1 MQSSDEDVDM
11 PLLLL
16 LGASDVLRMEQQDDW
31 ALDGNSSLGWSAG
44 ERDRFETTKSFL
56 ECKDAVT
63 ALDPG
68 FGKRLSS
75 SEVEATLK
83 DWPTDE
89 QASLGRA
96 DGSFE
101 PLPSSYNSLSFVADA
116 SSPSSL
122 QLPIPRMQVREFEMT
137 MATRWWDADDDA
149 LAPLMKAGM
158 GMQKKKPARVCKDL
172 TSEEH
177 DYVRDHCLVP
187 RESLKTFA
195 DVHGARYARLFA
207 EQYQPESEGGT
218 RAISG
223 LLLFGPSGTGK
234 SLLAQAI
241 TSHIGGTM
249 YTLSGA
255 DLPNGK
261 AGAQIINA
269 LFDVALAGEKPAVIC
284 NIGRVVNGETLG
296 TRLARHRRTRSAVT
310 AADSGK
316 YYKKSR
322 APLNLC
328 HETN

>member
-1 MQSSDEDVDM
+1 VVAAPSDSEDSEEHVI
-11 PLLLL
+11 
-16 LGASDVLRMEQQDDW
+16 E
-31 ALDGNSSLGWSAG
+31 
-44 ERDRFETTKSFL
+44 SFL
-56 ECKDAVT
+56 PKD
-63 ALDPG
+63 D
-68 FGKRLSS
+68 S
-75 SEVEATLK
+75 
-83 DWPTDE
+83 D
-89 QASLGRA
+89 
-96 DGSFE
+96 
-101 PLPSSYNSLSFVADA
+101 
-116 SSPSSL
+116 
-122 QLPIPRMQVREFEMT
+122 
-137 MATRWWDADDDA
+137 DDDA
-149 LAPLMKAGM
+149 IVPLMKSGL

-187 RESLKTFA
+187 SESLKTFA
-195 DVHGARYARLFA
+195 DVHGARYARRFA

-261 AGAQIINA
+261 AGAQIIDA
-269 LFDVALAGEKPAVIC
+269 LFEVALAGEKPAVIC

>member
-1 MQSSDEDVDM
+1 
-11 PLLLL
+11 
-16 LGASDVLRMEQQDDW
+16 
-31 ALDGNSSLGWSAG
+31 
-44 ERDRFETTKSFL
+44 
-56 ECKDAVT
+56 
-63 ALDPG
+63 
-68 FGKRLSS
+68 
-75 SEVEATLK
+75 
-83 DWPTDE
+83 
-89 QASLGRA
+89 
-96 DGSFE
+96 
-101 PLPSSYNSLSFVADA
+101 
-116 SSPSSL
+116 
-122 QLPIPRMQVREFEMT
+122 MQVREFEMT

-172 TSEEH
+172 TSEDH

-187 RESLKTFA
+187 SESLKTFA
-195 DVHGARYARLFA
+195 DVHGARYARRFA
-207 EQYQPESEGGT
+207 EEYQPESEGGT

-261 AGAQIINA
+261 AGAQIIDA

-310 AADSGK
+310 AADSGN
-316 YYKKSR
+316 Y
-322 APLNLC
+322 NLLTAILWFI
-328 HETN
+328 ENPYTGSMKQYITEK